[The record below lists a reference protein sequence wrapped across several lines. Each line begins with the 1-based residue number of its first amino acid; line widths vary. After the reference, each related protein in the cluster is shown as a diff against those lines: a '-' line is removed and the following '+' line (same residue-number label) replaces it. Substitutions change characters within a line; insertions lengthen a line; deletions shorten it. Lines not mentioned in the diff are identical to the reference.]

1 MNSSKVLRGVAQ
13 ALLAPL
19 IAVVVSMAVTSIVVV
34 VAGASVGDFW
44 NVIFKVPSH
53 RNLVN
58 INDLSV
64 QSATGAHQTSAAS
77 AELSRLAVDLNGLV
91 ARFRT

>member
-1 MNSSKVLRGVAQ
+1 V
-13 ALLAPL
+13 
-19 IAVVVSMAVTSIVVV
+19 
-34 VAGASVGDFW
+34 D
-44 NVIFKVPSH
+44 

-77 AELSRLAVDLNGLV
+77 AELSRAVDLNGLV

>member
-1 MNSSKVLRGVAQ
+1 VARE
-13 ALLAPL
+13 
-19 IAVVVSMAVTSIVVV
+19 V
-34 VAGASVGDFW
+34 D
-44 NVIFKVPSH
+44 